1 MSNSTRWTLIVILV
15 AVNVLSNAVLGDG
28 WIQIAVS
35 AVTGL
40 AAAAVVID
48 LLVRRRREP

>member
-1 MSNSTRWTLIVILV
+1 MSTSTRWTLICVLIG
-15 AVNVLSNAVLGDG
+15 VNVLSNVVLGDG

-40 AAAAVVID
+40 AAVAVLID
-48 LLVRRRREP
+48 LLLRGRREP